1 VQHRHVDVAR
11 AAAEVQ
17 RGPVVVVGGVRQEV
31 AQVGGAGGE
40 AVGPVEHRGVL
51 HGLAGER
58 GEASAGHA
66 RPRVPLGDQLRPDLL
81 PGQRADPVHRPV
93 QLQDAVA
100 VEAVVEERDRA
111 GDGARRP
118 QRRRPVGGEVVLRE
132 AHVALRQRADLP
144 VAPRQLGGPG
154 HGVGAVGS
162 LLRERV
168 ERAVGRAAAPHVLD
182 HHDVAVV
189 GEVRGLDALR
199 GPLAVGRADQQH
211 RVAPGLRGAVD
222 VGAQDDA
229 VAGGHLDVELRL
241 GHAVSLSG
249 CAASRCRRSSSRR
262 GGNPPA

>member
-1 VQHRHVDVAR
+1 MSVSYWKAANQEQRRPRTRR
-11 AAAEVQ
+11 AASARRCRP
-17 RGPVVVVGGVRQEV
+17 RGRGG
-31 AQVGGAGGE
+31 
-40 AVGPVEHRGVL
+40 P
-51 HGLAGER
+51 
-58 GEASAGHA
+58 A
-66 RPRVPLGDQLRPDLL
+66 RPSSRRRWCATGGRAGRDQLRPDLL

-189 GEVRGLDALR
+189 GEARGLDALR
-199 GPLAVGRADQQH
+199 GLLAVGRADQQH